1 MNGLSHL
8 YLMFNENQPPQLAM
22 FHAREEFL
30 KLKGE
35 MKMPEVLND
44 KEKIYYDYTC
54 KTEDF
59 IRMCNI
65 PSPQMTDED
74 LVIEKKILS
83 M

>member
-1 MNGLSHL
+1 M
-8 YLMFNENQPPQLAM
+8 
-22 FHAREEFL
+22 

-54 KTEDF
+54 KTEDI